1 MTMAYPLLPQ
11 AAPVSR
17 PRPRGQYRVSH
28 VGLAPRE
35 VLVIESMFRLHGDL
49 QPRYAFTPPAAGEP
63 ADILFVDGDDP
74 RALAE
79 WRALTHRHPEAAAV
93 LVTSNPDT
101 GYRDAITL
109 PRPLSFRNL
118 DEIRYALRTAT
129 PSVDTVDEADHAL
142 QVLVVDDSAS
152 ARELLQ
158 LRLEEAAS
166 QCRFPL
172 RVDIA
177 TSGEDALAMARDRAY
192 DLVFLDIVLPGLD
205 GYEVCRQLK
214 QLRPTRVAMLSSCG
228 KAADYQLG
236 HAAGCDHYLAK
247 PAPAEMIN
255 TVVRLTDMK
264 KVQPAR

>member
-1 MTMAYPLLPQ
+1 MNIAY
-11 AAPVSR
+11 AAPHPQ
-17 PRPRGQYRVSH
+17 PRGKSPRGQYRVSH
-28 VGLAPRE
+28 LGLPARE

-49 QPRYAFTPPAAGEP
+49 QPRYAFVPTAAAGP

-74 RALAE
+74 QALAE
-79 WRALTHRHPEAAAV
+79 WRALAKRHPEIAGVVVSSNPAAATDDV
-93 LVTSNPDT
+93 V
-101 GYRDAITL
+101 AL

-129 PSVDTVDEADHAL
+129 PGGETGYEQAHGL

-158 LRLEEAAS
+158 LRLEEAGNCS
-166 QCRFPL
+166 RFPL
-172 RVDIA
+172 QVDVA
-177 TSGEDALAMARDRAY
+177 TSGEDALAKAADKAY
-192 DLVFLDIVLPGLD
+192 DLVFLDIVLPGVD
-205 GYEVCRQLK
+205 GYEVCRRLK

-247 PAPAEMIN
+247 PAPADMIN
-255 TVVRLTDMK
+255 TVVRLAEMK
-264 KVQPAR
+264 KTQPVR

>member
-1 MTMAYPLLPQ
+1 MNIAY
-11 AAPVSR
+11 AAPHPQ
-17 PRPRGQYRVSH
+17 PRAKSPRGHYRVSH
-28 VGLAPRE
+28 LGLPARE

-49 QPRYAFTPPAAGEP
+49 QPRYAFVPTAAAEP

-74 RALAE
+74 QALAA
-79 WRALTHRHPEAAAV
+79 WQALAKRHPEIAGVVVSSNPAAATDD
-93 LVTSNPDT
+93 LV
-101 GYRDAITL
+101 AL

-129 PSVDTVDEADHAL
+129 PGDNTGDEQAHGL

-158 LRLEEAAS
+158 LRLEEAGNYS
-166 QCRFPL
+166 RFPL
-172 RVDIA
+172 QVDVA
-177 TSGEDALAMARDRAY
+177 TSGEDALAKAADKAY
-192 DLVFLDIVLPGLD
+192 DLVFLDIVLPGVD
-205 GYEVCRQLK
+205 GYEVCRRLK

-255 TVVRLTDMK
+255 TVVRLTELK
-264 KVQPAR
+264 KTQPVR